1 MSAKKLKQTET
12 DTPQPP
18 NPKTQT
24 NKQTLITMAIYLEHK
39 HLHIHNIFKP
49 FIEFILGFC
58 FAVSEAENCK
68 NYPRLRNKK
77 NSG

>member
-1 MSAKKLKQTET
+1 
-12 DTPQPP
+12 
-18 NPKTQT
+18 
-24 NKQTLITMAIYLEHK
+24 MAIYLEHK

-77 NSG
+77 IVDRVVILDIVYK